1 MPDALPMSVFLAS
14 EPIAPIGELWSAL
27 RRIDGWGPRAWRESH
42 GRYRAGPLLLAIE
55 GPLGGDAEREVVVQL
70 GLRPPAGPALPIA
83 DWLLRQAWAVG
94 GPCTDGSGLTCLR
107 PGPSMRATTAART
120 DDGRLVL
127 TFAQRLPYAGMCC
140 DAKRFGHGLRGL
152 LAWAARVSS
161 ASTLRRAHVRA
172 WQAQQALRS
181 DLGRQGLA
189 AFLAEGSR
197 LVPEAEPLRAPAAWR
212 VTVDGGPLGPVT
224 GLGIPV
230 GVTAIAGAP
239 YHGKSTFLAAIAAG
253 AEDHPPGDGREL
265 VVSPVDTVVV
275 QAEEGR
281 RIKAQDLSGLFAR
294 LPGGDARA
302 FSTARASGATS
313 MAATALQAVAAGAR
327 LLLIDEDTAAGN
339 ALAIDEPMRRLLGKD
354 LAGTTTLLEC
364 LPSLVDAG
372 VSCVLVAGSTAR
384 SLAAADQ
391 VLLLRQY
398 CPLDATRRA
407 RAVAGRVRPTPMDMP
422 RRVLCDDPE
431 VLLHGHHFVDAV
443 VSDPQRPVLRGE
455 PVDLRR
461 SGLFLDPAL
470 ARGALAAAAWCVRLA
485 NGAPIDM
492 NALGR
497 CYCAFIAERGAAGLD
512 PFHHDELTVAPWP
525 MVAAMLER
533 LGRPGITSG

>member
-1 MPDALPMSVFLAS
+1 MPDALPMSVFPAA
-14 EPIAPIGELWSAL
+14 EPITSIGDLWAAL
-27 RRIDGWGPRAWRESH
+27 RRIDGWGPRAWRETH
-42 GRYRAGPLLLAIE
+42 GRYRAGRILLAIE
-55 GPLGGDAEREVVVQL
+55 GPLGGDAEREVVVQVAL
-70 GLRPPAGPALPIA
+70 AAAAGPALPVA
-83 DWLLRQAWAVG
+83 DWALRQAWASG
-94 GPCTDGSGLTCLR
+94 GPCTDGSGLICLR
-107 PGPSMRATTAART
+107 PGPTVRATTAART
-120 DDGRLVL
+120 EDGRLVM
-127 TFAQRLPYAGMCC
+127 TFSQRLPYAGMCC
-140 DAKRFGHGLRGL
+140 DARAFGRGIRQL
-152 LAWAARVSS
+152 LAWAARVGRTS
-161 ASTLRRAHVRA
+161 AGRRAHVRA
-172 WQAQQALRS
+172 WQAQQALRA
-181 DLGRQGLA
+181 DLGRQGLS
-189 AFLAEGSR
+189 AFLADGSR
-197 LVPEAEPLRAPAAWR
+197 LVPEATPLQAPASWR
-212 VTVDGGPLGPVT
+212 VTLNGGPLGPVT

-239 YHGKSTFLAAIAAG
+239 YHGKSTFLAALAAG
-253 AEDHPPGDGREL
+253 ADDHPPGDGREL
-265 VVSPVDTVVV
+265 VVSPIDTVSV

-281 RIKAQDLSGLFAR
+281 RIKAQDLSNLFAR

-339 ALAIDEPMRRLLGKD
+339 ALAIDAPMRRFLGKD
-354 LAGTTTLLEC
+354 LVGTTTLLEC
-364 LPSLVDAG
+364 LPSLVEAG

-398 CPLDATRRA
+398 RPLDATRRA
-407 RAVAGRVRPTPMDMP
+407 RAVAARLRPTPMAMP

-443 VSDPQRPVLRGE
+443 VSDPLRPLLRGE
-455 PVDLRR
+455 PLDLRR
-461 SGLFLDPAL
+461 SGLALDPAQ

-497 CYCAFIAERGAAGLD
+497 CYCAFLAERGAAGLD
-512 PFHHDELTVAPWP
+512 PYHHDDLVVAPWP
-525 MVAAMLER
+525 VVAAVLER
-533 LGRPGITSG
+533 LAKPAISSG